1 MFKPDPAEIA
11 RLKRKVEKEHSGE
24 QVRDNHFYAGMFS
37 RTDGIFSDV
46 RKPSE
51 WINEGT
57 AAKPVWMR
65 IRKRLRRR
73 EWIEKFFPIRSKK
86 GEIVLLTLNPAQ
98 RMIEAEILRRERLG
112 IPVRLQILKARQM
125 GACLSPETRVLT
137 ADMRWVPISDLAIG
151 QEVVALD
158 ENIPGGRGAQRKM
171 RRAVVQAKWDVHS
184 RALRIV
190 TDHGT
195 IIATPEHR
203 LLMKK
208 RGAPTNIWFPAGK
221 FKVGD
226 KLRKCVMPWG
236 DSTFEDGWM
245 GGIIDGEG
253 HLRGRPASVGGASLA
268 ITQLPGAVLD
278 RAVGYYE
285 RRGYH
290 HNVNKMG
297 SGTGFVPTS
306 GRVKVPVNQVCIHRI
321 DEIMR
326 VVGQTRPVKHVNGTW
341 WEGKTLP
348 GKRIGSGWA
357 KILSIEEL
365 PPQRMIDIQTSTGTF
380 IAEGI
385 VSHNSS
391 YIQAFAFERVL
402 RGRHIRGLIVA
413 DTKEHSETLLA
424 IAQIGRSEMVKDKMS
439 KTLWDFRLTSKARDT
454 FRFDEPIVGEVEV
467 TSSEAPSPGR
477 GGTRTLLHLSEAAMF
492 KKADQTYSACVSS
505 LPTIPGTYGFEES
518 TANGSSGRFY
528 KDFWDSYNER
538 SLPIMSRMKPWNAI
552 FFAWWQH
559 PDYFWTR
566 SYGYGRTLSQEK
578 IDEIKKSLTSEE
590 EWLLKQEFIRRW
602 EPTDEWERVRAADFM
617 SLDIEGKGPNAKIVG
632 RHRVHADTYKWRRKG
647 VGWQK
652 VSIDQIAWRREKIQD
667 KDFGGD
673 IDKFN
678 VEYPSRPQVAFL
690 SSGRPVFN
698 GETITRM
705 MSAAKEHPPL
715 FRGTLRKALEKAP

>member
-57 AAKPVWMR
+57 EKKPVWVR

-86 GEIVLLTLNPAQ
+86 GDIVLLTLNPAQ

-125 GACLSPETRVLT
+125 GA
-137 ADMRWVPISDLAIG
+137 
-151 QEVVALD
+151 
-158 ENIPGGRGAQRKM
+158 
-171 RRAVVQAKWDVHS
+171 
-184 RALRIV
+184 
-190 TDHGT
+190 
-195 IIATPEHR
+195 
-203 LLMKK
+203 
-208 RGAPTNIWFPAGK
+208 
-221 FKVGD
+221 
-226 KLRKCVMPWG
+226 
-236 DSTFEDGWM
+236 
-245 GGIIDGEG
+245 
-253 HLRGRPASVGGASLA
+253 
-268 ITQLPGAVLD
+268 
-278 RAVGYYE
+278 
-285 RRGYH
+285 
-290 HNVNKMG
+290 
-297 SGTGFVPTS
+297 
-306 GRVKVPVNQVCIHRI
+306 
-321 DEIMR
+321 
-326 VVGQTRPVKHVNGTW
+326 
-341 WEGKTLP
+341 
-348 GKRIGSGWA
+348 
-357 KILSIEEL
+357 
-365 PPQRMIDIQTSTGTF
+365 
-380 IAEGI
+380 
-385 VSHNSS
+385 SS

-424 IAQIGRSEMVKDKMS
+424 IAQIGRSEMVKDKTS

-518 TANGSSGRFY
+518 TANGSSGRFF

-538 SLPIMSRMKPWNAI
+538 SLPIMSRIKPWNAI

-566 SYGYGRTLSQEK
+566 SYGYGRALSQDK
-578 IDEIKKSLTSEE
+578 IDEIKKTLTAEE

-602 EPTDEWERVRAADFM
+602 EPADEWERVRAADFM
-617 SLDIEGKGPNAKIVG
+617 SLVLEGTGVDTKIVG
-632 RHRVHADTYKWRRKG
+632 KKRVHADTYKWRRKG

-652 VSIDQIAWRREKIQD
+652 VSLDQLAWRREKIQD

-673 IDKFN
+673 IQKFD

-698 GETITRM
+698 LETITRM
-705 MSAAKEHPPL
+705 MSVAKDHPPL
-715 FRGTLRKALEKAP
+715 FRGTLRKALERAP